1 MLFFCSF
8 RETAANTAQGTTVPK
23 PEITTV
29 ASLQEHEAQV
39 WKGCCSAV
47 PLLRSIAT
55 HKSWK

>member
-23 PEITTV
+23 PEITAV

-39 WKGCCSAV
+39 
-47 PLLRSIAT
+47 
-55 HKSWK
+55 